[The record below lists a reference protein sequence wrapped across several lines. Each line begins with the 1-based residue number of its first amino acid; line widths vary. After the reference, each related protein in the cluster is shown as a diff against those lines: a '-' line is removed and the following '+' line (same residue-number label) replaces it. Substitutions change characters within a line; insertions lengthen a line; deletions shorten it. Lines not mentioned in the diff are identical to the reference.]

1 MIRGLQQLRFPYM
14 DCALGVAQAGFG
26 FEVRSSEAIGF
37 TSFTASGE
45 AACFTVP
52 CDEAPKP
59 LVSLASGLQANP
71 LASKSQAKFEA
82 LKLLASLASELQ
94 VKPLALKL
102 RAELRSH
109 WFHLL

>member
-1 MIRGLQQLRFPYM
+1 MYGLHARGGSGELRFFE
-14 DCALGVAQAGFG
+14 LG
-26 FEVRSSEAIGF
+26 SSEAIGF
-37 TSFTASGE
+37 TSFKASGE

-59 LVSLASGLQANP
+59 LDSLASGLQACP

-82 LKLLASLASELQ
+82 PKPLASLASKLR
-94 VKPLALKL
+94 VKPLASKF
-102 RAELRSH
+102 RAKLRSH